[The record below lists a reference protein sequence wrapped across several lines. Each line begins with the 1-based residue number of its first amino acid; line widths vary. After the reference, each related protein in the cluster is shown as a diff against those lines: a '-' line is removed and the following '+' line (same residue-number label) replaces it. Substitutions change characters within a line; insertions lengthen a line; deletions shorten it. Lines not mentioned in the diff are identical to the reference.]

1 MPSARLCCAC
11 PAGSS
16 VGMHR
21 SQLADVAARGRG
33 CAEMKTFQETVQT
46 LVAGMNKHAARIEA
60 AKLKALGQRNRVESE
75 KEVRK
80 IRRNELES
88 LIKDKKDLLERLE
101 LQVLALCC
109 LLTRKNMHGTQCR
122 CRHSRVHPS
131 DSTRPPLPPLSRCR
145 WSSMSRSR
153 RWPKT
158 NGQPLNV
165 SATMRLKVILI
176 MLNVD
181 SFSYEAPTAFSAPPQ
196 NCAQDLA

>member
-1 MPSARLCCAC
+1 
-11 PAGSS
+11 
-16 VGMHR
+16 MHR

-75 KEVRK
+75 KEVRR

-101 LQVLALCC
+101 LQVLALCG
-109 LLTRKNMHGTQCR
+109 LLTRKIMHVAQCR
-122 CRHSRVHPS
+122 FRHSRARPS

-165 SATMRLKVILI
+165 SATMRLNVMLI

-181 SFSYEAPTAFSAPPQ
+181 SF
-196 NCAQDLA
+196 